1 MPQAQKRKCSVNFGE
16 LISFL
21 SMTEAYSRN
30 SLITFRTAEDTR
42 SQGLPHGLWP
52 RDEGEESRSYSTF
65 IGLPSLQAIRRVL
78 RKTVCIDRL
87 SARQG
92 LILEIQLSIKSGSS

>member
-21 SMTEAYSRN
+21 SMTEAYSRT

-42 SQGLPHGLWP
+42 SQGRPHGLRP
-52 RDEGEESRSYSTF
+52 PDEGEESTSYSTF
-65 IGLPSLQAIRRVL
+65 ICLPPLQAIRRVL
-78 RKTVCIDRL
+78 RKTVCIDQL
-87 SARQG
+87 SANQG
-92 LILEIQLSIKSGSS
+92 LILEI